1 MGIPAW
7 GIEYQLIWKD
17 IWIKKDMKKGFVLI
31 VALFTIGISYA
42 QSYQP
47 VEEKSTVKFT
57 IKNFGVNTGGSFKGP
72 QGSIIFDPSDI
83 SKSSFDVS
91 VPAETINTDNESRD
105 KHLKG
110 EDYFSVKEFPHIIF
124 KSDKV
129 DGNIKKGYSTKGKL
143 TMKGVTREISFPFT
157 AVQQGSDWLFTGEIK
172 LNRRDFKVGGSSVV
186 LSDNLVVVLSV
197 LATKK

>member
-1 MGIPAW
+1 
-7 GIEYQLIWKD
+7 
-17 IWIKKDMKKGFVLI
+17 MKKGFTLV
-31 VALFTIGISYA
+31 VALFIICISYA

-47 VEEKSTVKFT
+47 IEEKSTVKFT

-91 VPAETINTDNESRD
+91 VASETINTDNESRD

-110 EDYFSVKEFPHIIF
+110 ADYFSVKEFPSISF

-129 DGNIKKGYSTKGKL
+129 EGNEKKGYTLKGKL
-143 TMKGVTREISFPFT
+143 SMKGVTKEISFPFT
-157 AVQQGSDWLFTGEIK
+157 AVQRGDDWLFTGEIK
-172 LNRRDFKVGGSSVV
+172 LNRKDFKVGGNSVV
-186 LSDNLVVVLSV
+186 LSDNLVVALSV

>member
-1 MGIPAW
+1 
-7 GIEYQLIWKD
+7 
-17 IWIKKDMKKGFVLI
+17 MKKGFI
-31 VALFTIGISYA
+31 VFVAMLVTGITYS

-47 VEEKSTVKFT
+47 LEEKSTVKFT

-72 QGSIIFDPSDI
+72 QGTIIFDPSDL

-110 EDYFSVKEFPHIIF
+110 EDYFSVKEYPSIIF

-129 DGNIKKGYSTKGKL
+129 EGNAKKGYTVKGKL
-143 TMKGVTREISFPFT
+143 TMKGTTKEIAFPFS
-157 AVQQGSDWLFTGEIK
+157 AVQQGADWLFSGEIK
-172 LNRRDFKVGGSSVV
+172 LNRRDFKVGGNSAV
-186 LSDNLVVVLSV
+186 LSDNLVVLLTV
-197 LATKK
+197 LATRK